1 MRWGWDF
8 VFNRLQRYSGREV
21 VDDDKWMSYVVGSWS
36 YPREDADPES
46 GRPCGSHKIIEHLRG
61 ETEVLPC
68 SLEFSPLAS
77 PAVFLTIDHKYP

>member
-36 YPREDADPES
+36 YP
-46 GRPCGSHKIIEHLRG
+46 GRMQTLNQGGRVAYIRS
-61 ETEVLPC
+61 
-68 SLEFSPLAS
+68 
-77 PAVFLTIDHKYP
+77 